1 MTTITMMTQ
10 TEMCTYLFKHY
21 APSFN
26 FEKDGEE
33 LFDLALERGF
43 VFRDNECDG
52 MYWINEEY

>member
-33 LFDLALERGF
+33 LFDLALERVRIQG
-43 VFRDNECDG
+43 
-52 MYWINEEY
+52 